1 MEVRRPP
8 SFGKCENG
16 VVIIRLKEFEDFDY
30 VVREEFLDHPD
41 MVYRGHRDISWP
53 LRTTIDRLFLNQ
65 RERFPTAEEA
75 KQHLLTFKYATR
87 GRLAS
92 NWVEYDDDSW
102 WSLGQ
107 HFGLATPLLDWTESP
122 YVAAYFCF
130 SEQPIA
136 ESEKTTDRVVHAI
149 DPGEIDKK
157 NQGLESNEQ
166 VKIIRPLLDQNPRL
180 VNQRGLFTK
189 LPLGKDLENW
199 IIKNFEGESE
209 LAALVKIVIPV
220 NSGDRSKFLRILN
233 RKNISPLTLFP
244 DLGGSSLYANNNI
257 VIENY

>member
-1 MEVRRPP
+1 MKVRVSPN
-8 SFGKCENG
+8 FGKCKNG
-16 VVIIRLKEFEDFDY
+16 VVTIRLNDFEDFDY
-30 VVREEFLDHPD
+30 VIREKLLDHPY

-53 LRTTIDRLFLNQ
+53 IRTTIDRLFFDQ

-75 KQHLLTFKYATR
+75 KQHLSTFKYATR
-87 GRLAS
+87 GRLVS
-92 NWVEYDDDSW
+92 DWLPSDDDSW

-122 YVAAYFCF
+122 YVAAYFSF
-130 SEQPIA
+130 SEQSIA
-136 ESEKTTDRVVHAI
+136 ESEKMTDRVVYAI
-149 DPGEIDKK
+149 DPVEIDKK
-157 NQGLESNEQ
+157 NEGLESNEQ

-189 LPLGKDLENW
+189 LPLGNDLEDW
-199 IIKNFEGESE
+199 IVRNFEGESE
-209 LAALVKIVIPV
+209 LAVLVKVIIPD
-220 NSGDRSKFLRILN
+220 NSGDRSKFLRVLN
-233 RKNISPLTLFP
+233 RKNINPLTLFP